1 MATTAVP
8 RRSAGPNGSV
18 GRRKD
23 HSSHRSSYPPRNISG
38 TRSPVYLP
46 SSPVEDD
53 VFTFPDTASTRS
65 AHSRSETSLLRKP
78 INHQGPLRHSQGSLR
93 PTQGVLKFAQ
103 QPAHLSKGPYE
114 SWSTLR
120 TNQGAGT
127 NSVSSS
133 VPPSSITY
141 PNSSKTSQVSQDLHH
156 DPRSPRRLTRSQ
168 SPPAPRSIS
177 SSTRRSPSPKA
188 VSNSGRSSSSPKETT
203 NSLRQVSPN
212 AVGRKSPAPTNATDR
227 KGAEKGLPKMP
238 ASAVEVVLRKRICFL
253 SGGRDKRRGPIIT
266 FPTHP
271 TPVDFSPE
279 EIGLNVA
286 FLASVPSPESRSR
299 GFSVII
305 DVRAPT
311 WRANKSLVK
320 VLQQTLGRQLAQ
332 VIIVKPDTFWDKQ
345 KTSFRYRSDKAEGGY
360 ETIMVTASKIF
371 QYVDQDQLTK
381 DLGGTL
387 PYDHDDWVQKRL
399 DMEKFARDS
408 AEMCQQLDQ
417 LEHADM
423 EKFTRDSAEMC
434 QQLDQLEHADME
446 KFTRDSAEMCQQLDQ
461 LEHADMEKFAR
472 DSAEMCQQLDQLEH
486 ADMEKFTRDSA
497 EMCQQLDQLEHADME
512 KFACDSAEMCQQLD
526 QLEHADMEKF
536 ARDSADMCQQLDQLE
551 HADMEKFARDS
562 AEMCQQL
569 DQLEHAVNTQLLSDT
584 IAIGDKFIF
593 QYNHFRRKARTIAV
607 ETINFGKELLADL
620 QKFIESGFA
629 TDYSKHTEDTV
640 VAVATVKKQ
649 LSAVEGRENKLLEL
663 LEEQIREE
671 VYGMQLSGLEKG
683 SKEVVEWIL
692 GTGQQMLGSNH
703 RIGQNLTSA
712 DSYRKEHEQIQL
724 RCTDVFAKYSEL
736 THKAELLLQEGYG
749 VTDDIKAQR
758 DYMDTVCRNFASRME
773 RRRNLLVSSV
783 KFLRVAQGLS
793 RALDS
798 LLEQVLSDTIPED
811 VPAAQRAIGRIQEF
825 GDNVEREFKE
835 VMKEGQI
842 LMDLLS
848 GLVKDAFGK
857 DVTPDH
863 TRDFQHVKNKL
874 EDLERRKL
882 RCDELGDVRKLRLQQ
897 ILQLRTCER
906 DADQAV
912 QWLEELCGVMV
923 RTHTDVGK
931 TAGEAGKLKE
941 EHDKF
946 QSTAKSTYDYGK
958 QLLQAALVLRRSC
971 HYNCQPNHLKAVKL
985 EKAWNKFSKCLDERA
1000 SRLFITHDF
1009 HKKADTLLLDMRNLI
1024 HSMQLGAAADSLQE
1038 SAASMIVAEDTREAI
1053 DLVQKKQKQLDV
1065 RKKETEDVWK
1075 QHQKRLEAP
1084 LKIRQLHREMKQVS
1098 FKENLR

>member
-18 GRRKD
+18 GRRRD
-23 HSSHRSSYPPRNISG
+23 HSSHRSSFPPRNISG

-141 PNSSKTSQVSQDLHH
+141 PNSSKTSQVSQDLV
-156 DPRSPRRLTRSQ
+156 RRDTPNFVPNKKSKK
-168 SPPAPRSIS
+168 
-177 SSTRRSPSPKA
+177 TH
-188 VSNSGRSSSSPKETT
+188 
-203 NSLRQVSPN
+203 QVSVSSRSKIHLQFHKTLPESQ
-212 AVGRKSPAPTNATDR
+212 GCLKLRKELLQSQGDHQLLKTSVS
-227 KGAEKGLPKMP
+227 ECMPKMP

-399 DMEKFARDS
+399 DMEKFAP
-408 AEMCQQLDQ
+408 
-417 LEHADM
+417 
-423 EKFTRDSAEMC
+423 
-434 QQLDQLEHADME
+434 
-446 KFTRDSAEMCQQLDQ
+446 DSAEMCQQLDQ

-472 DSAEMCQQLDQLEH
+472 DSAE
-486 ADMEKFTRDSA
+486 
-497 EMCQQLDQLEHADME
+497 
-512 KFACDSAEMCQQLD
+512 
-526 QLEHADMEKF
+526 
-536 ARDSADMCQQLDQLE
+536 MCQQLDQLE

-671 VYGMQLSGLEKG
+671 V
-683 SKEVVEWIL
+683 VEWIL

-712 DSYRKEHEQIQL
+712 ESYRKEHEQIQL

-825 GDNVEREFKE
+825 GENVEREFKE

-1038 SAASMIVAEDTREAI
+1038 SAASMIARSATAVHAHKVAEDTREAI

>member
-1 MATTAVP
+1 
-8 RRSAGPNGSV
+8 
-18 GRRKD
+18 
-23 HSSHRSSYPPRNISG
+23 
-38 TRSPVYLP
+38 
-46 SSPVEDD
+46 
-53 VFTFPDTASTRS
+53 
-65 AHSRSETSLLRKP
+65 
-78 INHQGPLRHSQGSLR
+78 
-93 PTQGVLKFAQ
+93 
-103 QPAHLSKGPYE
+103 
-114 SWSTLR
+114 
-120 TNQGAGT
+120 
-127 NSVSSS
+127 
-133 VPPSSITY
+133 
-141 PNSSKTSQVSQDLHH
+141 
-156 DPRSPRRLTRSQ
+156 
-168 SPPAPRSIS
+168 
-177 SSTRRSPSPKA
+177 
-188 VSNSGRSSSSPKETT
+188 
-203 NSLRQVSPN
+203 
-212 AVGRKSPAPTNATDR
+212 
-227 KGAEKGLPKMP
+227 MP

-253 SGGRDKRRGPIIT
+253 SGGCRDKRRGPIIT

-271 TPVDFSPE
+271 KPVDFSPE

-345 KTSFRYRSDKAEGGY
+345 KTSFRYRNDKAEGGY

-417 LEHADM
+417 LEHA
-423 EKFTRDSAEMC
+423 
-434 QQLDQLEHADME
+434 
-446 KFTRDSAEMCQQLDQ
+446 
-461 LEHADMEKFAR
+461 
-472 DSAEMCQQLDQLEH
+472 
-486 ADMEKFTRDSA
+486 
-497 EMCQQLDQLEHADME
+497 
-512 KFACDSAEMCQQLD
+512 
-526 QLEHADMEKF
+526 
-536 ARDSADMCQQLDQLE
+536 
-551 HADMEKFARDS
+551 
-562 AEMCQQL
+562 
-569 DQLEHAVNTQLLSDT
+569 VNTQLLSDT
-584 IAIGDKFIF
+584 IAIGDSHTFLCSCPP
-593 QYNHFRRKARTIAV
+593 
-607 ETINFGKELLADL
+607 GKELLADL

-629 TDYSKHTEDTV
+629 SDYSKHTEDTV

-671 VYGMQLSGLEKG
+671 VYGMQLSSLEKG
-683 SKEVVEWIL
+683 AKEVVEWIL

-712 DSYRKEHEQIQL
+712 ESYRKEHEQIQL

-811 VPAAQRAIGRIQEF
+811 VQAAERAIARIQEF
-825 GDNVEREFKE
+825 GENVGKEFKE
-835 VMKEGQI
+835 AMKEGQV

-857 DVTPDH
+857 DITPDH
-863 TRDFQHVKNKL
+863 TRDFQHTKNKL

-906 DADQAV
+906 DANQAI

-923 RTHTDVGK
+923 KTHTDVGK
-931 TAGEAGKLKE
+931 TAGEAGRLKE

-946 QSTAKSTYDYGK
+946 QSTAK
-958 QLLQAALVLRRSC
+958 
-971 HYNCQPNHLKAVKL
+971 VK
-985 EKAWNKFSKCLDERA
+985 S
-1000 SRLFITHDF
+1000 
-1009 HKKADTLLLDMRNLI
+1009 
-1024 HSMQLGAAADSLQE
+1024 
-1038 SAASMIVAEDTREAI
+1038 
-1053 DLVQKKQKQLDV
+1053 
-1065 RKKETEDVWK
+1065 
-1075 QHQKRLEAP
+1075 
-1084 LKIRQLHREMKQVS
+1084 
-1098 FKENLR
+1098 